1 MMNFNLVVRLLL
13 VVSISSLFYSFTNIK
28 EQPYVIVLGIAQD
41 GGAPHAACDKV
52 CCFDK
57 WNNPNL
63 HNKVSSIGI
72 VDPISNEV
80 WMVDASPD
88 FAEQLHLLSNNNSR
102 DLKGIFLTH
111 AHIGHYTGLM
121 YLGREGLGGKNIMV
135 YALKRMARFLTKNG
149 PWDQL
154 VKLNN
159 ISIQTISNKEFVKLS
174 ENIFVIP
181 IRVPHRD
188 EYSETVGYKIIG
200 KSKKILFIPDID
212 KWDEWKKSI
221 IEEVKLVDYAFIDG
235 TFYNGSELNRDM
247 REIPHPSIEETLQL
261 FSNQPLAERNKI
273 YFIHINHTNP
283 ILTNKNGIR
292 DLVESLG
299 FNIAERGLKFK
310 LD

>member
-1 MMNFNLVVRLLL
+1 MKLSVLSFPLFFFALFT
-13 VVSISSLFYSFTNIK
+13 SSQTSESDYI
-28 EQPYVIVLGIAQD
+28 QVLGIVQD
-41 GGAPHAACDKV
+41 AGYPHIGCEKDCCKAVSPGDYFVSCLGLVDKTNNKRYL
-52 CCFDK
+52 FDATPDIH
-57 WNNPNL
+57 NQLNL
-63 HNKVSSIGI
+63 LEKFSDANL
-72 VDPISNEV
+72 VD
-80 WMVDASPD
+80 
-88 FAEQLHLLSNNNSR
+88 
-102 DLKGIFLTH
+102 GIFLTH

-135 YALKRMARFLTKNG
+135 YALKRMSKFLTKNG

-174 ENIFVIP
+174 EDIFVIP

-235 TFYNGSELNRDM
+235 TFYNGTELNRDM

-261 FSNQPLAERNKI
+261 FSNQPIAERNKI

-292 DLVESLG
+292 DLVEGLG
-299 FNIAERGLKFK
+299 FNIAQRGLKFK

>member
-1 MMNFNLVVRLLL
+1 MKL
-13 VVSISSLFYSFTNIK
+13 SSLSFSLIFWVFFSYSQTI
-28 EQPYVIVLGIAQD
+28 ESDYIQVLGIVQD
-41 GGAPHAACDKV
+41 AGYPHIGCEKDCCKVVSPGDYFVSCLGLVDKTNNKRYL
-52 CCFDK
+52 FDATPDIH
-57 WNNPNL
+57 NQINL
-63 HNKVSSIGI
+63 LEKFPEANLI
-72 VDPISNEV
+72 D
-80 WMVDASPD
+80 
-88 FAEQLHLLSNNNSR
+88 
-102 DLKGIFLTH
+102 GIFLTH

-159 ISIQTISNKEFVKLS
+159 ISIQKISNKEFVKLS
-174 ENIFVIP
+174 DNILVMP

-235 TFYNGSELNRDM
+235 TFYNGTELNRDM

-292 DLVESLG
+292 DLVEGLG

>member
-1 MMNFNLVVRLLL
+1 MKL
-13 VVSISSLFYSFTNIK
+13 SILSFSLIFWFFFSYSQTSEPDYI
-28 EQPYVIVLGIAQD
+28 QVLGTVQD
-41 GGAPHAACDKV
+41 AGYPHIGCEKDCCKEVKPGDYFVSCLGLVDKTNNKRYL
-52 CCFDK
+52 FDATPDIH
-57 WNNPNL
+57 NQINL
-63 HNKVSSIGI
+63 LEKFPVGNII
-72 VDPISNEV
+72 D
-80 WMVDASPD
+80 
-88 FAEQLHLLSNNNSR
+88 
-102 DLKGIFLTH
+102 GIFLTH

-121 YLGREGLGGKNIMV
+121 YLGREGLGGKNIIV

-159 ISIQTISNKEFVKLS
+159 ISIQTISNREYVKLS

-181 IRVPHRD
+181 MMVPHRD

-212 KWDEWKKSI
+212 KWDEWEKSI
-221 IEEVKLVDYAFIDG
+221 IDEVKLVDYAFIDG

-247 REIPHPSIEETLQL
+247 KEIPHPSIEETLQL
-261 FSNQPLAERNKI
+261 FSYQPLAERNKI

-283 ILTNKNGIR
+283 ILTNKNGIA
-292 DLVESLG
+292 DIIEDLG
-299 FNIAERGLKFK
+299 FNIAKRGLKFN

>member
-1 MMNFNLVVRLLL
+1 MKL
-13 VVSISSLFYSFTNIK
+13 SILYFMFFFFALFTYSQTSESDYI
-28 EQPYVIVLGIAQD
+28 QVLGIVQD
-41 GGAPHAACDKV
+41 AGYPHIGCEKDCCKAVSPGDYFVSCLGLVDKTNNKRYL
-52 CCFDK
+52 FDATPDIH
-57 WNNPNL
+57 NQLNL
-63 HNKVSSIGI
+63 LEKFPDANL
-72 VDPISNEV
+72 VD
-80 WMVDASPD
+80 
-88 FAEQLHLLSNNNSR
+88 
-102 DLKGIFLTH
+102 GIFLTH

-135 YALKRMARFLTKNG
+135 YALKRMSKFLTKNG

-235 TFYNGSELNRDM
+235 TFYNGTELNRDM

-261 FSNQPLAERNKI
+261 FSNQPVAERNKI

-292 DLVESLG
+292 DLVEGLG
-299 FNIAERGLKFK
+299 FNIAQRGLKFK

>member
-1 MMNFNLVVRLLL
+1 MKLSVLSFP
-13 VVSISSLFYSFTNIK
+13 LFFFALFTYSQTSESDYI
-28 EQPYVIVLGIAQD
+28 QVLGIVQD
-41 GGAPHAACDKV
+41 AGYPHIGCEKDCCKAVSPGDYFVSCLGLVDKTNNKRYL
-52 CCFDK
+52 FDATPDIH
-57 WNNPNL
+57 NQLNL
-63 HNKVSSIGI
+63 LEKFSDANL
-72 VDPISNEV
+72 VD
-80 WMVDASPD
+80 
-88 FAEQLHLLSNNNSR
+88 
-102 DLKGIFLTH
+102 GIFLTH

-135 YALKRMARFLTKNG
+135 YALKRMSKFLTKNG

-235 TFYNGSELNRDM
+235 TFYNCTELNRDM

-261 FSNQPLAERNKI
+261 FSNQPVAERNKI

-292 DLVESLG
+292 DLVEGLG
-299 FNIAERGLKFK
+299 FNIAQRGLKFK

>member
-1 MMNFNLVVRLLL
+1 MKLSVLSFP
-13 VVSISSLFYSFTNIK
+13 LFFFALFTYSQTS
-28 EQPYVIVLGIAQD
+28 ESDYVQVLGIVQD
-41 GGAPHAACDKV
+41 AGYPHIGCEKDCCKAVSPGDYFVSCLGLVDKTNNKRYL
-52 CCFDK
+52 FDATPDIH
-57 WNNPNL
+57 NQLNL
-63 HNKVSSIGI
+63 LEKFSDANL
-72 VDPISNEV
+72 VD
-80 WMVDASPD
+80 
-88 FAEQLHLLSNNNSR
+88 
-102 DLKGIFLTH
+102 GIFLTH

-135 YALKRMARFLTKNG
+135 YALKRMSKFLTKNG

-235 TFYNGSELNRDM
+235 TFYNGTELNRDM

-261 FSNQPLAERNKI
+261 FSNQPVAERNKI

-292 DLVESLG
+292 DLVEGLG
-299 FNIAERGLKFK
+299 FNIAQRGLKFK

>member
-1 MMNFNLVVRLLL
+1 MKLSVLSFP
-13 VVSISSLFYSFTNIK
+13 LFFFALFTYSQTSESDYI
-28 EQPYVIVLGIAQD
+28 QVLGIVQD
-41 GGAPHAACDKV
+41 AGYPHIGCEKDCCKAVSPGDYFVSCLGLVDKTNNKRYL
-52 CCFDK
+52 FDATPDIH
-57 WNNPNL
+57 NQLNL
-63 HNKVSSIGI
+63 LEKFSDANL
-72 VDPISNEV
+72 VD
-80 WMVDASPD
+80 
-88 FAEQLHLLSNNNSR
+88 
-102 DLKGIFLTH
+102 GIFLTH

-135 YALKRMARFLTKNG
+135 YALKRMSKFLTKNG

-235 TFYNGSELNRDM
+235 TFYNGTELNRDM

-261 FSNQPLAERNKI
+261 FSNQPVAERNKI

-292 DLVESLG
+292 DLVQGLG
-299 FNIAERGLKFK
+299 FNIAQRGLKFK

>member
-1 MMNFNLVVRLLL
+1 MKLSVLSF
-13 VVSISSLFYSFTNIK
+13 SLFFFALLTYSQTSESDYI
-28 EQPYVIVLGIAQD
+28 QVLGIIQD
-41 GGAPHAACDKV
+41 AGYPHIGCEKDCCKAVSPGDYFVSCLGLVDKTNNKRYL
-52 CCFDK
+52 FDATPDIH
-57 WNNPNL
+57 NQLNL
-63 HNKVSSIGI
+63 LEKFSDANL
-72 VDPISNEV
+72 VD
-80 WMVDASPD
+80 
-88 FAEQLHLLSNNNSR
+88 
-102 DLKGIFLTH
+102 GIFLTH

-135 YALKRMARFLTKNG
+135 YALKRMSKFLTKNG
-149 PWDQL
+149 PWNQL

-235 TFYNGSELNRDM
+235 TFYNGTELNRDM

-261 FSNQPLAERNKI
+261 FSNQPVAERNKI

-292 DLVESLG
+292 DLVEGLG
-299 FNIAERGLKFK
+299 FNIAQRGLKFK

>member
-1 MMNFNLVVRLLL
+1 MK
-13 VVSISSLFYSFTNIK
+13 SSSLSFSLIFLVFFSYSQTI
-28 EQPYVIVLGIAQD
+28 ESDYIQVLGIVQD
-41 GGAPHAACDKV
+41 AGYPHIGCEKDCCKVVSPGDYFVSCLGLVDKTNNKRYL
-52 CCFDK
+52 FDATPDIH
-57 WNNPNL
+57 NQINL
-63 HNKVSSIGI
+63 LEKF
-72 VDPISNEV
+72 P
-80 WMVDASPD
+80 DANLID
-88 FAEQLHLLSNNNSR
+88 
-102 DLKGIFLTH
+102 GIFLTH

-174 ENIFVIP
+174 KNIFVMP

-261 FSNQPLAERNKI
+261 FSNQPLTERNKI

-292 DLVESLG
+292 DMVESLG

>member
-1 MMNFNLVVRLLL
+1 MKLSSLSFSLIFLVFFSYSQTIESDYIQVLGVVQDAGYPHIGCEKDCCK
-13 VVSISSLFYSFTNIK
+13 VVSPGDYFVSCLGLVDKTNNKRYLFDATPDIHNQI
-28 EQPYVIVLGIAQD
+28 
-41 GGAPHAACDKV
+41 
-52 CCFDK
+52 
-57 WNNPNL
+57 NL
-63 HNKVSSIGI
+63 LEKF
-72 VDPISNEV
+72 P
-80 WMVDASPD
+80 DANLID
-88 FAEQLHLLSNNNSR
+88 
-102 DLKGIFLTH
+102 GIFLTH

-174 ENIFVIP
+174 DNIFVIP

>member
-1 MMNFNLVVRLLL
+1 MKL
-13 VVSISSLFYSFTNIK
+13 SSLSFSLIFLVFFSYSQTI
-28 EQPYVIVLGIAQD
+28 ESDYIQVLGIVQD
-41 GGAPHAACDKV
+41 AGYPHIGCEKDCCKVVSPGDYFVSCLGLVDKTNNKRYL
-52 CCFDK
+52 FDATPDIH
-57 WNNPNL
+57 NQINL
-63 HNKVSSIGI
+63 LEKFPEANLI
-72 VDPISNEV
+72 D
-80 WMVDASPD
+80 
-88 FAEQLHLLSNNNSR
+88 
-102 DLKGIFLTH
+102 GIFLTH

-292 DLVESLG
+292 DMVESLG
-299 FNIAERGLKFK
+299 FNIAERDLKFK

>member
-1 MMNFNLVVRLLL
+1 MKLSVLSF
-13 VVSISSLFYSFTNIK
+13 SLFFFALLTYSQTSESDYI
-28 EQPYVIVLGIAQD
+28 QVLGIVQD
-41 GGAPHAACDKV
+41 AGYPHIGCEKDCCKAVSPGDYFVSCLGLVDKTNNKRYL
-52 CCFDK
+52 FDATPDIH
-57 WNNPNL
+57 NQLNL
-63 HNKVSSIGI
+63 LEKFSDANL
-72 VDPISNEV
+72 VD
-80 WMVDASPD
+80 
-88 FAEQLHLLSNNNSR
+88 
-102 DLKGIFLTH
+102 GIFLTH

-135 YALKRMARFLTKNG
+135 YALKRMSKFLTKNG

-235 TFYNGSELNRDM
+235 TFYNGTELNRDM

-261 FSNQPLAERNKI
+261 FSNQPVAERNKI

-292 DLVESLG
+292 DLVEGLG
-299 FNIAERGLKFK
+299 FNIAQRGLKFK

>member
-1 MMNFNLVVRLLL
+1 MKSFSLSFSLIFLVFF
-13 VVSISSLFYSFTNIK
+13 SYS
-28 EQPYVIVLGIAQD
+28 QPSESDYIQVLGIVQD
-41 GGAPHAACDKV
+41 AGYPHIGCEKDCCEQVNPGDYFVSCLGLIDKTNNKRYL
-52 CCFDK
+52 FDATPDIH
-57 WNNPNL
+57 NQINL
-63 HNKVSSIGI
+63 LEKFTN
-72 VDPISNEV
+72 
-80 WMVDASPD
+80 A
-88 FAEQLHLLSNNNSR
+88 
-102 DLKGIFLTH
+102 DLIDGVFLTH

-121 YLGREGLGGKNIMV
+121 YLGREGLGGTNIMV

-181 IRVPHRD
+181 IKVPHRD

-212 KWDEWKKSI
+212 KWDEWEKSI

-261 FSNQPLAERNKI
+261 FSNQPVAERNKI

-292 DLVESLG
+292 DLVEGLG
-299 FNIAERGLKFK
+299 FNIAQRGLKFK

>member
-1 MMNFNLVVRLLL
+1 MRSSSLSFSLIFLVFFSYSQTIESDYIQVLGVVQDAGYPHIGCEKDCCK
-13 VVSISSLFYSFTNIK
+13 VVSPGDYFVSCLGLVDKANNKRYLFDATPDIHNQI
-28 EQPYVIVLGIAQD
+28 
-41 GGAPHAACDKV
+41 
-52 CCFDK
+52 
-57 WNNPNL
+57 NL
-63 HNKVSSIGI
+63 LEKFPEANLI
-72 VDPISNEV
+72 D
-80 WMVDASPD
+80 
-88 FAEQLHLLSNNNSR
+88 
-102 DLKGIFLTH
+102 GIFLTH

-181 IRVPHRD
+181 IKVPHRD

-235 TFYNGSELNRDM
+235 TFYNGTELNRDM
-247 REIPHPSIEETLQL
+247 SEIPHPSIEETLQL
-261 FSNQPLAERNKI
+261 FSNQPISERNKI

>member
-1 MMNFNLVVRLLL
+1 MKLSVF
-13 VVSISSLFYSFTNIK
+13 SFPLFFLALFTYSQTSESDYI
-28 EQPYVIVLGIAQD
+28 QVLGIVQD
-41 GGAPHAACDKV
+41 AGYPHIGCEKDCCKAVSPGDYFVSCLGLVDKTNNKRYL
-52 CCFDK
+52 FDATPDIH
-57 WNNPNL
+57 NQLNL
-63 HNKVSSIGI
+63 LEKFSDANL
-72 VDPISNEV
+72 VD
-80 WMVDASPD
+80 
-88 FAEQLHLLSNNNSR
+88 
-102 DLKGIFLTH
+102 GIFLTH

-135 YALKRMARFLTKNG
+135 YALKRMSRFLTKNG

-235 TFYNGSELNRDM
+235 TFYNGTELNRDM

-261 FSNQPLAERNKI
+261 FSNQPVAERNKI

-292 DLVESLG
+292 DLVEGLG
-299 FNIAERGLKFK
+299 FNIAQRGLKFK

>member
-1 MMNFNLVVRLLL
+1 MK
-13 VVSISSLFYSFTNIK
+13 SSSLSFSLIFLVFFSYSQTI
-28 EQPYVIVLGIAQD
+28 ESDYIQVLGIVQD
-41 GGAPHAACDKV
+41 AGYPHIGCEKDCCKVVSPGDYFVSCLGLVDKTNNKRYL
-52 CCFDK
+52 FDATPDIH
-57 WNNPNL
+57 NQINL
-63 HNKVSSIGI
+63 LEKFPEANLI
-72 VDPISNEV
+72 D
-80 WMVDASPD
+80 
-88 FAEQLHLLSNNNSR
+88 
-102 DLKGIFLTH
+102 GIFLTH

-174 ENIFVIP
+174 DNIFVIP

-261 FSNQPLAERNKI
+261 FSDQPIAERNKI

-283 ILTNKNGIR
+283 ILTNKNGIGIWLR
-292 DLVESLG
+292 V
-299 FNIAERGLKFK
+299 
-310 LD
+310 

>member
-1 MMNFNLVVRLLL
+1 MKSSSLSFSLIFLVFFSYSQTIESDYIQVLGVVQDAGYPHIGCEKDCCK
-13 VVSISSLFYSFTNIK
+13 VVSPGDYFVSCLGLVDKTNNKRYLFDATPDIHNQI
-28 EQPYVIVLGIAQD
+28 
-41 GGAPHAACDKV
+41 
-52 CCFDK
+52 
-57 WNNPNL
+57 NL
-63 HNKVSSIGI
+63 LEKFPEANLI
-72 VDPISNEV
+72 D
-80 WMVDASPD
+80 
-88 FAEQLHLLSNNNSR
+88 
-102 DLKGIFLTH
+102 GIFLTH

-261 FSNQPLAERNKI
+261 FSNQPLTERNKI

>member
-1 MMNFNLVVRLLL
+1 MKSFSLSFSLIFLVFF
-13 VVSISSLFYSFTNIK
+13 SYS
-28 EQPYVIVLGIAQD
+28 QPSESDYIQVLGIVQD
-41 GGAPHAACDKV
+41 AGYPHIGCEKDCCEQVSPGDYFVSCLGLVDKTNNKRYL
-52 CCFDK
+52 FDATPDIH
-57 WNNPNL
+57 NQINL
-63 HNKVSSIGI
+63 LEKFTDTNLI
-72 VDPISNEV
+72 D
-80 WMVDASPD
+80 
-88 FAEQLHLLSNNNSR
+88 
-102 DLKGIFLTH
+102 GIFLTH

-159 ISIQTISNKEFVKLS
+159 ISVQTISNKEFVKLS

-181 IRVPHRD
+181 IKVPHRD

-212 KWDEWKKSI
+212 KWDEWEKSI

-261 FSNQPLAERNKI
+261 FSNQPIAERNKI

-283 ILTNKNGIR
+283 ILTNKNGIK
-292 DLVESLG
+292 DMVEGLG
-299 FNIAERGLKFK
+299 FNIAKRGLKFK

>member
-1 MMNFNLVVRLLL
+1 MFFFLA
-13 VVSISSLFYSFTNIK
+13 LFTYSQTSESDYI
-28 EQPYVIVLGIAQD
+28 QVLGIVQD
-41 GGAPHAACDKV
+41 AGYPHIGCEKDCCKAVSPGDYFVSCLGLVDKTNNKRYL
-52 CCFDK
+52 FDATPDIH
-57 WNNPNL
+57 NQLNL
-63 HNKVSSIGI
+63 LEKF
-72 VDPISNEV
+72 P
-80 WMVDASPD
+80 DANLID
-88 FAEQLHLLSNNNSR
+88 
-102 DLKGIFLTH
+102 GIFLTH

-121 YLGREGLGGKNIMV
+121 YLGREGLGGKSIMV
-135 YALKRMARFLTKNG
+135 YALKRMSRFLTKNG

-235 TFYNGSELNRDM
+235 TFYNGTELNRDM

-261 FSNQPLAERNKI
+261 FSNQPVAERNKI

-292 DLVESLG
+292 DLVEGLG
-299 FNIAERGLKFK
+299 FNIAQRGLKFK

>member
-1 MMNFNLVVRLLL
+1 MKL
-13 VVSISSLFYSFTNIK
+13 SSLSFSLIFLVFFSYSQTI
-28 EQPYVIVLGIAQD
+28 ESDYIQVLGIVQD
-41 GGAPHAACDKV
+41 AGYPHIGCEKDCCKVVSPGDYFVSCLGLVDKTNNKRYL
-52 CCFDK
+52 FDATPDIH
-57 WNNPNL
+57 NQINL
-63 HNKVSSIGI
+63 LEKFPEANLI
-72 VDPISNEV
+72 D
-80 WMVDASPD
+80 
-88 FAEQLHLLSNNNSR
+88 
-102 DLKGIFLTH
+102 GIFLTH

-174 ENIFVIP
+174 ANIFVIP

-292 DLVESLG
+292 DLVEGLG

>member
-1 MMNFNLVVRLLL
+1 MKL
-13 VVSISSLFYSFTNIK
+13 SSLSFSLIFSVFFSYSQTI
-28 EQPYVIVLGIAQD
+28 ESDYIQVLGIVQD
-41 GGAPHAACDKV
+41 AGYPHIGCEKDCCKVVSPGDYFVSCLGLVDKTNNKRYL
-52 CCFDK
+52 FDATPDIH
-57 WNNPNL
+57 NQINL
-63 HNKVSSIGI
+63 LEKFPEANLI
-72 VDPISNEV
+72 D
-80 WMVDASPD
+80 
-88 FAEQLHLLSNNNSR
+88 
-102 DLKGIFLTH
+102 GIFLTH

-247 REIPHPSIEETLQL
+247 REIPHPSIEETLEL
-261 FSNQPLAERNKI
+261 FSTQPLAERNKI

>member
-1 MMNFNLVVRLLL
+1 MKLSVLSFP
-13 VVSISSLFYSFTNIK
+13 LFFFALFTYSQTSESDYI
-28 EQPYVIVLGIAQD
+28 QVLGIVQD
-41 GGAPHAACDKV
+41 AGYPHIGCEKDCCKAVSPGDYFVSCLGLVDKTNNKRYL
-52 CCFDK
+52 FDATPDIH
-57 WNNPNL
+57 NQLNL
-63 HNKVSSIGI
+63 LEKFSDANL
-72 VDPISNEV
+72 VD
-80 WMVDASPD
+80 
-88 FAEQLHLLSNNNSR
+88 
-102 DLKGIFLTH
+102 GIFLTH

-135 YALKRMARFLTKNG
+135 YALKRMSKFLTKNG

-235 TFYNGSELNRDM
+235 TFYNGTELNRDM

-261 FSNQPLAERNKI
+261 FSNQPVAERNKI

-292 DLVESLG
+292 DLVEGLG
-299 FNIAERGLKFK
+299 FNIAQRGSKFK

>member
-1 MMNFNLVVRLLL
+1 MKLSVLSFP
-13 VVSISSLFYSFTNIK
+13 LFFFALFTYSQTSESDYI
-28 EQPYVIVLGIAQD
+28 QVLGIVQD
-41 GGAPHAACDKV
+41 AGYPHIGCEKDCCKAVSPGDYFVSCLGLVDKTNNKRYL
-52 CCFDK
+52 FDATPDIH
-57 WNNPNL
+57 NQLNL
-63 HNKVSSIGI
+63 LEKFSDANL
-72 VDPISNEV
+72 VD
-80 WMVDASPD
+80 
-88 FAEQLHLLSNNNSR
+88 
-102 DLKGIFLTH
+102 GIFLTH

-135 YALKRMARFLTKNG
+135 YALKRMSKFLTKNG

-235 TFYNGSELNRDM
+235 TFYNGTELNRDM

-261 FSNQPLAERNKI
+261 FSNQPVAERNKI

-292 DLVESLG
+292 DLVEDLG
-299 FNIAERGLKFK
+299 FNIAQRGLKFK

>member
-1 MMNFNLVVRLLL
+1 MKLSVLSF
-13 VVSISSLFYSFTNIK
+13 SLFFFALLTYSQTSESDYI
-28 EQPYVIVLGIAQD
+28 QVLGIVQD
-41 GGAPHAACDKV
+41 AGYPHIGCEKDCCKAVSPGDYFVSCLGLVDKTNNKRYL
-52 CCFDK
+52 FDATPDIH
-57 WNNPNL
+57 NQLNL
-63 HNKVSSIGI
+63 LEKFSDTNL
-72 VDPISNEV
+72 VD
-80 WMVDASPD
+80 
-88 FAEQLHLLSNNNSR
+88 
-102 DLKGIFLTH
+102 GIFLTH

-135 YALKRMARFLTKNG
+135 YALKRMSKFLTKNG

-235 TFYNGSELNRDM
+235 TFYNGTELNRDM

-261 FSNQPLAERNKI
+261 FSNQPVAERNKI

-292 DLVESLG
+292 DLVEGLG
-299 FNIAERGLKFK
+299 FNIAQRGLKFK

>member
-1 MMNFNLVVRLLL
+1 MKLSVLSF
-13 VVSISSLFYSFTNIK
+13 SFFFFALFTYSQTSESDYI
-28 EQPYVIVLGIAQD
+28 QVLGIVQD
-41 GGAPHAACDKV
+41 AGYPHIGCEKDCCKAVSPGDYFVSCLGLVDKTNNKRYL
-52 CCFDK
+52 FDATPDIH
-57 WNNPNL
+57 NQLNL
-63 HNKVSSIGI
+63 LEKFSDANL
-72 VDPISNEV
+72 VD
-80 WMVDASPD
+80 
-88 FAEQLHLLSNNNSR
+88 
-102 DLKGIFLTH
+102 GIFLTH

-135 YALKRMARFLTKNG
+135 YALKRMSRFLTKNG

-235 TFYNGSELNRDM
+235 TFYNGTEINRDM

-261 FSNQPLAERNKI
+261 FSNQPVAERNKI

-292 DLVESLG
+292 DLVEGLG
-299 FNIAERGLKFK
+299 FNIAQKGLKFK

>member
-1 MMNFNLVVRLLL
+1 MKL
-13 VVSISSLFYSFTNIK
+13 SSLSFSLIFLVFFSYSQTSESDYI
-28 EQPYVIVLGIAQD
+28 QVLGIVQD
-41 GGAPHAACDKV
+41 AGYPHIGCEKDCCKEVSPGDYFVSCLGLVDKTNNKRYL
-52 CCFDK
+52 FDATPDIH
-57 WNNPNL
+57 NQINL
-63 HNKVSSIGI
+63 LEKF
-72 VDPISNEV
+72 P
-80 WMVDASPD
+80 DANLID
-88 FAEQLHLLSNNNSR
+88 
-102 DLKGIFLTH
+102 GIFLTH

-149 PWDQL
+149 PWNQL

-221 IEEVKLVDYAFIDG
+221 IEEVKLVDYALIDG

-261 FSNQPLAERNKI
+261 FSNQPFAERNKI

-292 DLVESLG
+292 DLVEGLG

>member
-1 MMNFNLVVRLLL
+1 MKLSVLSFPLFFFALFTYSQTSESDYVQVFGIVQDAGYPHIGCEKDCCKAVSPGDYFVSCLGLVDKTNNKRYLFDATPDIHNQLNLLEKFSDANLV
-13 VVSISSLFYSFTNIK
+13 
-28 EQPYVIVLGIAQD
+28 D
-41 GGAPHAACDKV
+41 
-52 CCFDK
+52 
-57 WNNPNL
+57 
-63 HNKVSSIGI
+63 
-72 VDPISNEV
+72 
-80 WMVDASPD
+80 
-88 FAEQLHLLSNNNSR
+88 
-102 DLKGIFLTH
+102 GIFLTH

-135 YALKRMARFLTKNG
+135 YALKRMSKFLTKNG

-235 TFYNGSELNRDM
+235 TFYNGTELNRDM

-261 FSNQPLAERNKI
+261 FSNQPVAERNKI

-292 DLVESLG
+292 DLVEGLG
-299 FNIAERGLKFK
+299 FNIAQRGLKFK

>member
-1 MMNFNLVVRLLL
+1 MKLSVLSFP
-13 VVSISSLFYSFTNIK
+13 LFFFALFTYSQTSESDYI
-28 EQPYVIVLGIAQD
+28 QVLGILQD
-41 GGAPHAACDKV
+41 AGYPHIGCEKDCCKAVSPGDYFVSCLGLVDKTNNKRYL
-52 CCFDK
+52 FDATPDIH
-57 WNNPNL
+57 NQLNL
-63 HNKVSSIGI
+63 LEKFSDANL
-72 VDPISNEV
+72 VD
-80 WMVDASPD
+80 
-88 FAEQLHLLSNNNSR
+88 
-102 DLKGIFLTH
+102 GIFLTH

-135 YALKRMARFLTKNG
+135 YALKRMSKFLTKNG

-235 TFYNGSELNRDM
+235 TFYNGTELNRDM

-261 FSNQPLAERNKI
+261 FSNQPVAERNKI

-292 DLVESLG
+292 DLVEGLG
-299 FNIAERGLKFK
+299 FNIAQRGLKFK

>member
-1 MMNFNLVVRLLL
+1 MKLSSLSFSLIFLVFFSYSQTIESDYIQVLGVVQDAGYPHIGCEKDCCK
-13 VVSISSLFYSFTNIK
+13 VVSPGDYFVSCLGLVDKTNNKRYLFDATPDIHNQI
-28 EQPYVIVLGIAQD
+28 
-41 GGAPHAACDKV
+41 
-52 CCFDK
+52 
-57 WNNPNL
+57 NL
-63 HNKVSSIGI
+63 LEKF
-72 VDPISNEV
+72 PESNLI
-80 WMVDASPD
+80 D
-88 FAEQLHLLSNNNSR
+88 
-102 DLKGIFLTH
+102 GIFLTH

-174 ENIFVIP
+174 DNIFVIP
-181 IRVPHRD
+181 IKVPHRD

-212 KWDEWKKSI
+212 KWDELKKSI

-235 TFYNGSELNRDM
+235 TFYNGTELNRDM

-261 FSNQPLAERNKI
+261 FSNQPVAERNKI

-292 DLVESLG
+292 DLVEGLG
-299 FNIAERGLKFK
+299 FNIAQRGLKFK

>member
-1 MMNFNLVVRLLL
+1 MKLSVLSFP
-13 VVSISSLFYSFTNIK
+13 LFFFALFTYSQTSESDYI
-28 EQPYVIVLGIAQD
+28 QVLGIAQD
-41 GGAPHAACDKV
+41 AGYPHIGCEKDCCKAVSPGDYFVSCLGLVDKTNNKRYL
-52 CCFDK
+52 FDATPDIH
-57 WNNPNL
+57 NQLNL
-63 HNKVSSIGI
+63 LEKFSDANL
-72 VDPISNEV
+72 VD
-80 WMVDASPD
+80 
-88 FAEQLHLLSNNNSR
+88 
-102 DLKGIFLTH
+102 GIFLTH

-121 YLGREGLGGKNIMV
+121 YLGREGLGGKSIMV
-135 YALKRMARFLTKNG
+135 YALKRMSRFLTKNG

-235 TFYNGSELNRDM
+235 TFYNGTELNRDM
-247 REIPHPSIEETLQL
+247 REIPHTSIEETLQL
-261 FSNQPLAERNKI
+261 FSNQPVAERNKI

-292 DLVESLG
+292 DLVEGLG
-299 FNIAERGLKFK
+299 FNIAQRGLKFK

>member
-1 MMNFNLVVRLLL
+1 MKL
-13 VVSISSLFYSFTNIK
+13 SILSFSLFFFAFFTYSQTSESDYI
-28 EQPYVIVLGIAQD
+28 QVLGIVQD
-41 GGAPHAACDKV
+41 AGYPHIGCEKDCCKAVSPGDYFVSCLGLVDKTNNKRYL
-52 CCFDK
+52 FDATPDIH
-57 WNNPNL
+57 NQLNL
-63 HNKVSSIGI
+63 LEKFSDANL
-72 VDPISNEV
+72 VD
-80 WMVDASPD
+80 
-88 FAEQLHLLSNNNSR
+88 
-102 DLKGIFLTH
+102 GIFLTH

-135 YALKRMARFLTKNG
+135 YALKRMSKFLTKNG
-149 PWDQL
+149 PWDHL

-181 IRVPHRD
+181 IKVPHRD

-235 TFYNGSELNRDM
+235 TFYNGTELNRDM

-261 FSNQPLAERNKI
+261 FSNQPVAERNKI

-292 DLVESLG
+292 DLVEGLG
-299 FNIAERGLKFK
+299 FNIAQTGLKFK

>member
-1 MMNFNLVVRLLL
+1 MK
-13 VVSISSLFYSFTNIK
+13 SSSLSFSLIFLVFFSYSQTI
-28 EQPYVIVLGIAQD
+28 ESDYIQVLGIVQD
-41 GGAPHAACDKV
+41 AGYPHIGCEKDCCKVVSPGDYFVSCLGLVDKTNNKRYL
-52 CCFDK
+52 FDATPDIH
-57 WNNPNL
+57 NQINL
-63 HNKVSSIGI
+63 LEKF
-72 VDPISNEV
+72 PESNLI
-80 WMVDASPD
+80 D
-88 FAEQLHLLSNNNSR
+88 
-102 DLKGIFLTH
+102 GIFLTH

-174 ENIFVIP
+174 DNIFVIP

-261 FSNQPLAERNKI
+261 FSDQPLAERNKI

-292 DLVESLG
+292 DMIESLG